1 MQLLLNKTS
10 PYARA
15 ARITAIE
22 SGLEEQLELIWTDP
36 WNADAR
42 LLAANPAGKVPVLI
56 TGDGV
61 ALSECLLICLHVQAS
76 GSQGDGGMPPAS
88 ALQLAGLGQELL
100 DAAFGTVIAR
110 KYQGNEQDQS
120 FLGERR
126 LAALGR
132 LLAHLDNVPAL
143 DDEAPDF
150 SHFMVGVGLDY
161 LLFRLPEIDWS
172 ARTRLVR
179 FHQRLA
185 SRPSFASTPFA

>member
-22 SGLEEQLELIWTDP
+22 SGFEAQLELVWTDP

-56 TGDGV
+56 TGEGV
-61 ALSECLLICLHVQAS
+61 ALSECLLICLHL
-76 GSQGDGGMPPAS
+76 QGQGGGMPPAS
-88 ALQLAGLGQELL
+88 TLQLAGLGQELL
-100 DAAFGTVIAR
+100 DASFGTVIAR
-110 KYQGNEQDQS
+110 KYEGNGQDQS

-126 LAALGR
+126 LAALER
-132 LLAHLDNVPAL
+132 LLTHLDNAPAL
-143 DDEAPDF
+143 DDEQPDF
-150 SHFMVGVGLDY
+150 SHFMVAVGLEY

-172 ARTRLVR
+172 AKTRLVR